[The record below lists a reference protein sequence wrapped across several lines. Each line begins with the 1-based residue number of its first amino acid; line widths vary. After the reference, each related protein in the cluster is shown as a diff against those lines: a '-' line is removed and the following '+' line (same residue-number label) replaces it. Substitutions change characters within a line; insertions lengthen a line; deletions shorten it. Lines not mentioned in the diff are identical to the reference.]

1 MSARLESR
9 LREILRARRGDGA
22 GRSADGGD
30 PVPSNDGAAPAASR
44 PPFVVVQASPDAR
57 LRAAAEALQGT
68 VIERAGGACV
78 LVERFYPSDHPHGLL
93 RVSDAG
99 GPALSAAP
107 ELALLGGRPEPDPV
121 SARALLFIDLETT
134 GLAGGAGTYAFLV
147 GCAVL
152 ERHGL
157 RIRQLLLPGYQ
168 HERTLLAEVEALIR
182 DTAGLVSYNGKTF
195 DVPVLETR
203 FQYNRLCPPFDG
215 VGHVDMV
222 HPARRFWRG
231 AAPAGA
237 WPEADSCRLSVL
249 ERALFGVRRLGDVPG
264 FEIPARYFD
273 FMRSGNAAPL
283 EPVLEHNRLDLISL
297 ALLTG
302 RAVRLLAGA
311 PASCESARESLAAGR
326 FLERAGQVDAAKRCY
341 RDAAARACVER
352 RPDGAQVRAEALRAL
367 ALRCRRDRRHHEAAD
382 AWRGIVLDRR
392 APAAIRR
399 EALEALAIHFEHRT
413 RDLSEAQR
421 YAQLSLAERVGT
433 RAMQQG
439 RHRLARLNRKLER
452 GREADAPGQPLLPGQ
467 G

>member
-1 MSARLESR
+1 
-9 LREILRARRGDGA
+9 LRD
-22 GRSADGGD
+22 
-30 PVPSNDGAAPAASR
+30 
-44 PPFVVVQASPDAR
+44 
-57 LRAAAEALQGT
+57 AAETLQGT
-68 VIERAGGACV
+68 VVERAGGACV
-78 LVERFYPSDHPHGLL
+78 LVERFYPADHPHGLL
-93 RVSDAG
+93 RIADAG

-107 ELALLGGRPEPDPV
+107 ELALLGGRPEPDPG
-121 SARALLFIDLETT
+121 SARGLLFLDLETT

-157 RIRQLLLPGYQ
+157 RVRQLLLPGYQ
-168 HERTLLAEVEALIR
+168 HERTLLAEVEALVR

-203 FQYNRLCPPFDG
+203 FLYNRLRPPFDG
-215 VGHVDMV
+215 IGHVDML

-237 WPEADSCRLSVL
+237 WPEGDSCRLSVL
-249 ERALFGVRRLGDVPG
+249 ERVLFGVRRLGDVPG
-264 FEIPARYFD
+264 FEIPSRYFD

-297 ALLTG
+297 ALLTA

-311 PASCESARESLAAGR
+311 PGSCESARESLAAGR
-326 FLERAGQVDAAKRCY
+326 LLERAGRVDAAERCY
-341 RDAAARACVER
+341 RDAAARANAER
-352 RPDGAQVRAEALRAL
+352 GPDGAQVRAHALRAL
-367 ALRCRRDRRHHEAAD
+367 AVCCRRARRHDEAAD
-382 AWRGIVLDRR
+382 AWHRIVCDRS

-399 EALEALAIHFEHRT
+399 EALEALAIHFEHRA
-413 RDLSEAQR
+413 RDLSEARR

-433 RAMQQG
+433 RAMQHG
-439 RHRLARLNRKLER
+439 RHRLARLDRKLER
-452 GREADAPGQPLLPGQ
+452 WRERGAPGQPLLPQ